1 MYIQI
6 QNFANLTWKKMDFR
20 NADYTDKKSFMRDR
34 KIPSQTN
41 QVMTKDPN
49 FTHEP
54 KSEENCLPIEQDT
67 AGTPPGPCLTQILS
81 KLQKNVIF
89 RFS

>member
-1 MYIQI
+1 
-6 QNFANLTWKKMDFR
+6 MDFR
-20 NADYTDKKSFMRDR
+20 NADYTEKKSFMKDR
-34 KIPSQTN
+34 KILLQTTP
-41 QVMTKDPN
+41 VMTKDPN
-49 FTHEP
+49 FAHEL
-54 KSEENCLPIEQDT
+54 KSEENCLPIQQDT